1 MVVPWRLHFHPNTD
15 SFYCTYLAGQD
26 PLTEQVSPRRWVCVD
41 GWFNLCAFTLSVQ
54 CALIARCTTES
65 IQCDSGQVGGHT
77 HTHTHRHTHSHFVP
91 YICICVVFS
100 KMCEFRKGFKKQYS
114 FWKWREDQPNRATP
128 TRVTVPRQGVDSEGA
143 VTPPTNSI
151 VYHTVHITW
160 NGIHL

>member
-77 HTHTHRHTHSHFVP
+77 HTHTHTHRHTHT
-91 YICICVVFS
+91 
-100 KMCEFRKGFKKQYS
+100 Q
-114 FWKWREDQPNRATP
+114 T
-128 TRVTVPRQGVDSEGA
+128 
-143 VTPPTNSI
+143 
-151 VYHTVHITW
+151 HTVILFLTFVFVLFLARCV
-160 NGIHL
+160 NSEKDSRNNIHFENEGRTNQIGRRLPEWLSLDRGWTQKGLSHHRPIA